1 MESSKND
8 TDDLIS
14 KAETVTDVENKFM
27 VTQGGMVGQMGDWD
41 WHIYYYVWNRQ
52 LMRAQGTDSAQCPVM
67 TKMRGQSKKSG
78 HMYT

>member
-27 VTQGGMVGQMGDWD
+27 VTQGGRDGGTNGDTGID
-41 WHIYYYVWNRQ
+41 IYTTMCEIDN
-52 LMRAQGTDSAQCPVM
+52 
-67 TKMRGQSKKSG
+67 
-78 HMYT
+78 